1 METFILSDGGTLSYE
16 KKGEGNALLFIHGLG
31 AESSMY
37 KPQIEYFSKKYQVI
51 VPDLRGNGQ
60 SDELACSPAEVL
72 DLQANDIVELLEH
85 LDVKTVVVCGVSYG
99 GVMAIHLITR
109 FPKLFKGM
117 ILCDTF
123 CTTETTPLLNLIV
136 KITLPLSNS
145 KWFMKRATRLIYKRW
160 PLASAYFNKLFSNF
174 RKDESILQR
183 KAIMNIDYRESLK
196 YLNIPVLCMAGDY
209 GKKLVDTMNTIL
221 KYIPSAKHF
230 VIYNSF
236 DPSNLCQSDIYDGH
250 IEKFLAEDIG
260 WLQ

>member
-1 METFILSDGGTLSYE
+1 MEIFILSDGGTLSYE

-51 VPDLRGNGQ
+51 VSDLRGNGQ
-60 SDELACSPAEVL
+60 SDELVCSPDEVL

-123 CTTETTPLLNLIV
+123 CTTETMPLLNLIV

-174 RKDESILQR
+174 RKDEAILQR
-183 KAIMNIDYRESLK
+183 KAIMNIDYRKSLK

-236 DPSNLCQSDIYDGH
+236 DPSNLCQSDIYNGH